1 MTQKRRNNG
10 RNKHNRGHVSPS
22 GAPTAP
28 RLAPR
33 TRPSASSSSG
43 TSWRPPPLVTSPTT
57 ACTLDTPYPNSTPS
71 FTTASLAP
79 STPRSSGTG
88 QGPLG
93 RTGPH
98 HFASCAAD
106 PLEPPGLQVLV
117 VLVATSPQEHQLEWE
132 RQEHPRFK
140 PSTFNSVVSLN
151 QMCRQGKVYGIH
163 A

>member
-10 RNKHNRGHVSPS
+10 RNKHNRGHASPS

-43 TSWRPPPLVTSPTT
+43 TSWRPPLSVTSPTT
-57 ACTLDTPYPNSTPS
+57 AFTPGTPCPSSTPS
-71 FTTASLAP
+71 CTTAFLAP
-79 STPRSSGTG
+79 STPRSPGTG
-88 QGPLG
+88 QGLPG

-106 PLEPPGLQVLV
+106 PPEPPGLQVWV
-117 VLVATSPQEHQLEWE
+117 VPVATNPQEHQLVWE

-151 QMCRQGKVYGIH
+151 HMCPQG
-163 A
+163 